1 MSAGDKLYIMI
12 SRHFGALMKTSVVSF
27 PLKAAKKEQDASET
41 EDQVPVLD
49 GVETSWK

>member
-12 SRHFGALMKTSVVSF
+12 SRHFGAQMKTSVVSF